1 MKSQA
6 GFEKQTGIKSDNGL
20 TTAMMIKNILGFFA
34 KYGSLLL
41 GAAVAIIPVLVVII
55 GSFKTKQEFLTTGV
69 LELPKNFTFSN
80 YVTAFIDGQML
91 TGFKNTILIFIASII
106 GKLLLGTM
114 IAYVLDRFNFKMKK
128 VILALFLLATLI
140 PGITTQVATFQIIN
154 GMGLFNTI
162 WSVIVLNL
170 GTDVIAVYIFLQYL
184 KNIPVSLDEAAILE
198 GASYF
203 TIYRKI
209 ILPLLKA
216 PMITI
221 LIISGVGIYN
231 DFYNPFLY
239 MPSPDL
245 KVISTA
251 LFAFKGPY
259 GTDWPVILA
268 GVIIVILPILI
279 VFLTLQKHIY
289 NGVSGSVK

>member
-1 MKSQA
+1 MK
-6 GFEKQTGIKSDNGL
+6 KL
-20 TTAMMIKNILGFFA
+20 LGA
-34 KYGSLLL
+34 IVKYGSLLL
-41 GAAVAIIPVLVVII
+41 GVAVAILPVLVVFI
-55 GSFKTKQEFLTTGV
+55 GSFKSKEEFLTTGV
-69 LELPKNFTFSN
+69 LALPEQFTFDN
-80 YVTAFIDGQML
+80 YTRAFIDGQM
-91 TGFKNTILIFIASII
+91 TVGFKNTLIIFIVSIV

-114 IAYVLDRFNFKMKK
+114 IAYVLNRFDFKLKK
-128 VILALFLLATLI
+128 PIMGLFLLATLI
-140 PGITTQVATFQIIN
+140 PAITTQVATFQIIE

-170 GTDVIAVYIFLQYL
+170 GTDVIAVYVFLQYL
-184 KNIPVSLDEAAILE
+184 NNIPVSLDEAAIME

-203 TIYRKI
+203 QIYRKI

-239 MPSPDL
+239 MPSPEL

-268 GVIIVILPILI
+268 GVIIVITPILI
-279 VFLTLQKHIY
+279 VFLALQKYIY